1 MFRRRLLQIRER
13 RLGRVVRAQNIDIHN
28 RLEGIDG
35 ELVD

>member
-1 MFRRRLLQIRER
+1 MFRRRLLEIWQR
-13 RLGRVVRAQNIDIHN
+13 RLGRIVRAQNIDIHN